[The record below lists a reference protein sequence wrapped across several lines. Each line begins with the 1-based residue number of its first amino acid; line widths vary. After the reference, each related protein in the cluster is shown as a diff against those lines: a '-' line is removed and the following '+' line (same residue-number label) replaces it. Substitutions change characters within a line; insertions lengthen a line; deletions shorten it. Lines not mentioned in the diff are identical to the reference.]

1 MSSDR
6 ALDVFTGT
14 STEAPGTGLAG
25 WWRRNRGSLVIAL
38 LLVAALALTVATSR
52 GGTGGR
58 LAADNPAP
66 DGGRALAQV
75 LADRGVEVR
84 AEQRLADVVDT
95 AGPGTTV
102 LVLESALLDPER
114 LQTLRGTGADLVLVQ
129 PELPV
134 LQVLAPELTVAG
146 NPDTVEA
153 EPRCDDPD
161 AAAAGSVRAGGRLYT
176 AAAGEGSG
184 GVPGVAGEEV
194 SATADVVVCYPTA
207 EAPDAGSYAVVDDPA
222 QERRVV
228 VHGQDEL
235 LTNQFLAEGGNSA
248 LALRSL
254 GANPTLIW
262 YTVDPLDVA
271 EASESAPTASELLPS
286 WVRWVVA
293 QLGLVLL
300 VAVLWRS
307 RRLGRLVPERL
318 PVVVRSAEVTEG
330 RARLYRS
337 AGARGTSAALL
348 RAGGVRRLAGRL
360 GARTGASADDVAL
373 STATA
378 TGRDPTQ
385 VLALLTGPAPYDD
398 AGLIRL
404 ADDIDTLEREVA
416 DR

>member
-1 MSSDR
+1 MSSDQ

-14 STEAPGTGLAG
+14 STEAPGNGVAG

-38 LLVAALALTVATSR
+38 LLVGALALTVATSR
-52 GGTGGR
+52 GGGGGR
-58 LAADNPAP
+58 LAVDNPAP

-75 LADRGVEVR
+75 LAERGVEVR
-84 AEQRLADVVDT
+84 ASERLADVVDT

-129 PELPV
+129 PGLPV
-134 LQVLAPELTVAG
+134 LQILAPELTVAG
-146 NPDTVEA
+146 SPDTVEA
-153 EPRCDDPD
+153 EPGCDDPD
-161 AAAAGSVRAGGRLYT
+161 AVAAGSVRAGGRIYT
-176 AAAGEGSG
+176 TSAGSG
-184 GVPGVAGEEV
+184 PVPGVEGEEA
-194 SATADVVVCYPTA
+194 SAMADVVICYPS
-207 EAPDAGSYAVVDDPA
+207 EEGDAGSYAVVDDPA

-228 VHGQDEL
+228 VHGQGEL

-348 RAGGVRRLAGRL
+348 RVAGVRRLAGRL
-360 GARTGASADDVAL
+360 GARTGASAEAVAVAAA
-373 STATA
+373 SA

-385 VLALLTGPAPYDD
+385 VLGLLAGPDPHDD